1 MPGKL
6 SELAA
11 MQDGQKWAFLEQAKQ
26 VRISTQASPDG
37 PAFVSAHWFVVREET
52 VYVALDPEA
61 PFMSDSPASRQIEGL
76 RGSGRYAA
84 VIDEGDELTNRRSVH
99 LSGGAELI
107 EDDDLRE
114 ELLDLALEKYFYV
127 SHPHLE
133 AYLNRGSVMA
143 RQWWRLDAEEIE
155 DWDLRMLPFP
165 QSVER
170 RQLATGR

>member
-11 MQDGQKWAFLEQAKQ
+11 MQEAQKWAFLEQAKQ
-26 VRISTQASPDG
+26 IRISTQASPDG
-37 PAFVSAHWFVVREET
+37 PAFVSAHWFVCDDET
-52 VYVALDPEA
+52 LYVTLDPEA

-76 RGSGRYAA
+76 KGSGRFAA
-84 VIDEGDELTNRRSVH
+84 VVDEGDELTNRRSVH
-99 LSGGAELI
+99 LSGAAELVSD
-107 EDDDLRE
+107 EGRRE

-133 AYLNRGSVMA
+133 AYMNRGSVMA
-143 RQWWRLDAEEIE
+143 RQWWELTAEEIE

-170 RQLATGR
+170 RLLATGQ